1 VKRRY
6 NKITNT
12 FEPTK
17 DEVEIINQVVAKDEV
32 MKLLLYKLDRII
44 TLVEGKQ

>member
-1 VKRRY
+1 VKQRY